1 MGCKSGDHQS
11 VIFYAAHHYGT
22 DGSNTL
28 TVLHNSRFSGFHL
41 DIYVLKMEEPT
52 MLQVYIDD
60 ADNEVNV
67 AIVGDNV
74 QTNGWALVDF
84 LADASAPSL
93 VDNWSSFT
101 EKSRLI

>member
-1 MGCKSGDHQS
+1 MKL
-11 VIFYAAHHYGT
+11 I
-22 DGSNTL
+22 
-28 TVLHNSRFSGFHL
+28 TVLHRFCSPFRYLRIKDGGTY
-41 DIYVLKMEEPT
+41 DGAA
-52 MLQVYIDD
+52 LQVYIDD

-101 EKSRLI
+101 GESKIDLD